1 MFVTGRRKIAAVFGC
16 VIWRKFM
23 RLQPKILVAAALVLA
38 LAASSA
44 IAGGNRRGPQ
54 GHAVPGPIAGA
65 GLGYLAL
72 AGGYYL
78 YRRWRNTGE

>member
-1 MFVTGRRKIAAVFGC
+1 
-16 VIWRKFM
+16 M

-44 IAGGNRRGPQ
+44 IAWGPQ
-54 GHAVPGPIAGA
+54 GYGVPGPIAGA

>member
-1 MFVTGRRKIAAVFGC
+1 
-16 VIWRKFM
+16 M
-23 RLQPKILVAAALVLA
+23 RLQPKFLVAAGLVLA

-44 IAGGNRRGPQ
+44 IAGGNRHNRGH
-54 GHAVPGPIAGA
+54 GVPGPIVGA

-78 YRRWRNTGE
+78 YRRWRKQNTGE